1 MPAGSAYRAGTATF
15 TAAGK
20 AARWLQGFGVL
31 LLLAAGSP
39 ACAHELEESR
49 ATLVQREANFV
60 AMTLY
65 VDLPGALHRTIAPG
79 RPFTDFAAEQTH
91 LPPGAFKAVLLQA
104 AGRLQAEMRVT
115 TAKGTALAFERWTWP
130 DATRVQAALRERLM
144 EAVVAPGEPAHA
156 QPMEV
161 RAALH
166 SAQPITAL
174 RVKFAPALGRVL
186 VVSYRP
192 CQVWVDARSL
202 SPALT
207 FQEAVGLGAAPA
219 LTLTWGS
226 A

>member
-1 MPAGSAYRAGTATF
+1 MQPSQLCRRQPAAGIALPAGSAYQAGTASC

-20 AARWLQGFGVL
+20 AARWLQGFGAC

-65 VDLPGALHRTIAPG
+65 IDLPTVLHRTIAPG
-79 RPFTDFAAEQTH
+79 RPFTDFAAEQTQ

-115 TAKGTALAFERWTWP
+115 TAKGTALAFDRWTWP

-144 EAVVAPGEPAHA
+144 EAVVAPGEHAHA
-156 QPMEV
+156 QPLEV
-161 RAALH
+161 RAELH
-166 SAQPITAL
+166 SAQPVTAL

-186 VVSYRP
+186 IVSYRP
-192 CQVWVDARSL
+192 RQVWVDARRQ
-202 SPALT
+202 SPGIT
-207 FQEAVGLGAAPA
+207 F
-219 LTLTWGS
+219 
-226 A
+226 